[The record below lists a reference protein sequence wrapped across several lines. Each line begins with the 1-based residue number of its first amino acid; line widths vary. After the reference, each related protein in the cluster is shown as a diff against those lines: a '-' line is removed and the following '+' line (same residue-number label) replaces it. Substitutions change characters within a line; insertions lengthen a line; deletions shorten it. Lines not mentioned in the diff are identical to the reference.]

1 MGIVPS
7 HGHQLPGDH
16 TFLDIAVCGPMA
28 RSAGDLAVVLTA
40 LAGPHGDDAP
50 GWRLELPAPRQKSL
64 ADFKVGVMLESPVC
78 RQDTELTD
86 QLQAT
91 VDALAKARVQ
101 VIDAAAR
108 TETGRTWITSV
119 R

>member
-1 MGIVPS
+1 
-7 HGHQLPGDH
+7 
-16 TFLDIAVCGPMA
+16 
-28 RSAGDLAVVLTA
+28 
-40 LAGPHGDDAP
+40 
-50 GWRLELPAPRQKSL
+50 
-64 ADFKVGVMLESPVC
+64 MLESPVC

-86 QLQAT
+86 QLHAAL
-91 VDALAKARVQ
+91 DALAKARVQ